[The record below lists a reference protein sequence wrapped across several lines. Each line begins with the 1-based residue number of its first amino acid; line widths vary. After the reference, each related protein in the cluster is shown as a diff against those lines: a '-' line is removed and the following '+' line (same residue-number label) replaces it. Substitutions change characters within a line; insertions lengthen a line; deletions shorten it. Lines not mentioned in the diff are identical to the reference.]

1 MDNFEGLILTKIHI
15 LTSQIGSKFKFSL
28 FEIGQNQTFDKFEGL
43 KVIKNKIWFLKYQ
56 QVWNFD
62 NQRIPH

>member
-15 LTSQIGSKFKFSL
+15 LTLQIGSKFKFSL

-43 KVIKNKIWFLKYQ
+43 KIIKNKIWFFKYQ